1 MKLRKVT
8 VVLLLL
14 AFCFFLVSCGSD
26 DGVSI
31 ACVGYVKGEAGTV
44 QNEKNGEER
53 YILPAEFVRSFAV
66 YTAFEKGETSLE
78 TGAQVLYSYDK
89 VYMKT
94 LVDSVS
100 GEPQAFLEEMNEVA
114 AVAGTSLHF
123 GSMTGL
129 RNSEEEFFE
138 YLEKG
143 CAFAESTGTLEDLK
157 KAAEL
162 FLKNEILSRLLSVYE
177 WKIGSKFVSRSAPLL
192 QPKSKW
198 YLENCRLYLSGQAIR
213 GTKSIFIALAAVE
226 EEGRVSFAVVAEQSG
241 EDDPTNFAAVDAGN
255 LCGSV
260 FGIDYG
266 FSFSSTELPGGGGIT
281 VGATIFKVT
290 ILVLAVILA
299 GLIVLLVIVTTIER
313 FKRNRAARIKYAS
326 PKKSG
331 RNGDIGQEKGS
342 EEEEKVSE
350 EGVSEE
356 QK

>member
-14 AFCFFLVSCGSD
+14 ALCLSLASCGSN
-26 DGVSI
+26 DGLSI
-31 ACVGYVKGEAGTV
+31 ACVGYVKGEAGSV

-66 YTAFEKGETSLE
+66 YTASEKGALSLE

-89 VYMKT
+89 IYMKT
-94 LVDSVS
+94 LVESAS
-100 GEPQAFLEEMNEVA
+100 GEPQAFLSKMNEVA
-114 AVAGTSLHF
+114 TLAGTSLRF

-129 RNSEEEFFE
+129 RNSEEELFE
-138 YLEKG
+138 YMGKG
-143 CAFAESTGTLEDLK
+143 CAFTESTGTLEDLK

-162 FLKNEILSRLLSVYE
+162 FLENGILCRLLSAYE
-177 WKIGSKFVSRSAPLL
+177 WEIGSKFVSRSAPLL

-213 GTKSIFIALAAVE
+213 GTKNAFIALAAVE

-266 FSFSSTELPGGGGIT
+266 FSFSSTELSGGGGIT
-281 VGATIFKVT
+281 VGATIFKIT
-290 ILVLAVILA
+290 ILVLVVVLA
-299 GLIVLLVIVTTIER
+299 GLLVLLIIVGTMER
-313 FKRNRAARIKYAS
+313 FKRNRAARIKYAP
-326 PKKSG
+326 PKEKPG
-331 RNGDIGQEKGS
+331 REESVGS
-342 EEEEKVSE
+342 EKDTGEEEKNAE
-350 EGVSEE
+350 EKDSRE
-356 QK
+356 

>member
-14 AFCFFLVSCGSD
+14 ALCLSLASCGSN
-26 DGVSI
+26 DGLSI
-31 ACVGYVKGEAGTV
+31 ACVGYVKGEADSV

-66 YTAFEKGETSLE
+66 YTASEKGALSLE

-89 VYMKT
+89 IYMKT
-94 LVDSVS
+94 LVESAS
-100 GEPQAFLEEMNEVA
+100 GEPQAFLSKMNEVA
-114 AVAGTSLHF
+114 TLAGTSLRF

-129 RNSEEEFFE
+129 RDSEEELFE
-138 YLEKG
+138 YMGKG
-143 CAFAESTGTLEDLK
+143 CAFTESTGTLEDLK

-162 FLKNEILSRLLSVYE
+162 FLENGILCRVLSAYE
-177 WKIGSKFVSRSAPLL
+177 WEIGSKSVSRSAPLL

-213 GTKSIFIALAAVE
+213 GTKNAFIALAAVE
-226 EEGRVSFAVVAEQSG
+226 EGGRISFAVVAEQSG

-266 FSFSSTELPGGGGIT
+266 FSFSSTERSGGGGIT
-281 VGATIFKVT
+281 VGSTIFKIT
-290 ILVLAVILA
+290 ILVLVVVLA
-299 GLIVLLVIVTTIER
+299 GLLVLLIIVGTMER
-313 FKRNRAARIKYAS
+313 FKRNRAARIKYAP
-326 PKKSG
+326 PKEKPG
-331 RNGDIGQEKGS
+331 REESVGS
-342 EEEEKVSE
+342 EKDTGEEEKNAE
-350 EGVSEE
+350 EKDSRE
-356 QK
+356 